1 MTTLTALM
9 ISDGR
14 PGHYRQSEG
23 IVAAMKRRRC
33 VELRRIELRT
43 RFSIPKAFVSKIAKR
58 MPPSLFLRSI
68 HGIDSRKLSKPDIVV
83 SAGATTL
90 GANLALSQIWGV
102 PNVFSGST
110 RGFSLDRFSLVLTPY
125 SSVGGPPNVLA
136 GPKPT
141 PIDPDTIPS
150 GRKLQDPNDMRGA
163 RISILIGGPTEYAKF
178 GPKDWARLVQL
189 IEALAEEFSCRITI
203 VTSPRT
209 PDQAYASLT
218 PLANRADGTV
228 SLIDFRKEGAGSIG
242 TALDCDVILVTRD
255 SMSMITEAA
264 LSRRP
269 VIALEPQ
276 LVHAHRDDEG
286 VADLVRSHLLGIL
299 PLQEVSAKGLAI
311 AAAALV
317 PLVENHLDR
326 LAEAVDRLVS
336 PVKAAL
342 VFPQSTEQSET

>member
-1 MTTLTALM
+1 MTTLIALM

-23 IVAAMKRRRC
+23 VVAAIKRRRP
-33 VELRRIELRT
+33 VELRRIELKT
-43 RFSIPKAFVSKIAKR
+43 RFCIPKHFVPKIAKR
-58 MPPSLFLRSI
+58 MPPSLFLRSV
-68 HGIDSRKLSKPDIVV
+68 HGIDYRRLSKPDIII
-83 SAGATTL
+83 SAGAKTL
-90 GANLALSQIWGV
+90 GVNVALARIWGV

-125 SSVGGPPNVLA
+125 SSVGEPPKILA

-150 GRKLQDPNDMRGA
+150 GRNLQETKDMRGA
-163 RISILIGGPTEYAKF
+163 RVSILIGGPTEYAKF
-178 GPKDWARLVQL
+178 GPSDWARLVQL
-189 IEALAEEFSCRITI
+189 IEALAEEFSCQITI

-218 PLANRADGTV
+218 PLVNRANGAV

-242 TALDCDVILVTRD
+242 AAFDCDVVLVTRD

-276 LVHAHRDDEG
+276 RVHAHRDDEA
-286 VADLVRSHLLGIL
+286 VADLVKSHLLHVV
-299 PLQEVSAKGLAI
+299 PLKEVSAKGLAI

-326 LAEAVDRLVS
+326 LGEAVDRLIS
-336 PVKAAL
+336 PGKTA
-342 VFPQSTEQSET
+342 FEFHQSME